1 MTFEILQYEK
11 INHRAN
17 VLIYS
22 DYSFAGLFLK
32 AMPSLWHLSK
42 V

>member
-1 MTFEILQYEK
+1 MTFAELQHEK

-22 DYSFAGLFLK
+22 DYGFAGLFLK
-32 AMPSLWHLSK
+32 AMPSLWNLSK